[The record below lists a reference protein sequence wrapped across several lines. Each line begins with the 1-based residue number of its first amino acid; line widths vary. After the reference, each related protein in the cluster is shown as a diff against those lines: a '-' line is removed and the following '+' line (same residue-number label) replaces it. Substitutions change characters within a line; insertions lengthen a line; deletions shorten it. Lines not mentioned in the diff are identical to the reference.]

1 MIQTDQ
7 KGLMYSSMID
17 RHIQK
22 LFSTGID
29 LKRYFESSL
38 VNYKIQSLSFQEYH
52 TDPKKIIAFSNKDTL
67 FQAN

>member
-1 MIQTDQ
+1 
-7 KGLMYSSMID
+7 MYSSMID
-17 RHIQK
+17 RHIYK

-52 TDPKKIIAFSNKDTL
+52 TDPKQIIAFSNKDTL
-67 FQAN
+67 FQAT